1 MNNILMQAL
10 SVEEVFRLII
20 AEIKLIYDD
29 ND

>member
-1 MNNILMQAL
+1 MNNILMQTL